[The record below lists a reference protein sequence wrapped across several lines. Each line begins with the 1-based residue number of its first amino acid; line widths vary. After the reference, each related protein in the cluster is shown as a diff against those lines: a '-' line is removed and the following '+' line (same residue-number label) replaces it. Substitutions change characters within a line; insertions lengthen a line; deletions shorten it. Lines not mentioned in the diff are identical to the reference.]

1 MLQTISDTR
10 EGFLCPQCH
19 QDMGNLEMLQVHFQN
34 VHMKQSSTV
43 VKGISLLFEFVSSTM
58 SNAEQV
64 NKLSIGLNSKYF
76 LGLFSFAKQ
85 KLKSV
90 QNNFQNSNEPSK
102 IYSQYF
108 SFDLHDY
115 HSKKQYMGFTR
126 SHYTYFQIVRKDKLH
141 EIYTKTQQLL
151 LRLELLTNI
160 NEQIPPNGNTKERR
174 KYEQGIIPWME
185 DSVVSICSS
194 CSASFGFS
202 RRKHHCRLDGLV
214 ICNQCSRFI
223 LFSIA
228 RRIVDSN
235 TSSTNNSFTIQQLMN
250 LKTITSS
257 TIINNASNEDHLR
270 ICMSC
275 ARCLQNYYR
284 QIFFK
289 NIPKDEIFHYY
300 ENIIQAKKEYTQVQ
314 LTYVAIIDSILSG
327 NTKYQIKD
335 AQQVYRQLSVSY
347 EKIDS
352 TSKKLVAFADKCPNI
367 DENDISSKARY
378 ATLCRNIRMYAVQV
392 LQNFSLSTRRVPTED
407 EIKQARDAK
416 QRSDNE
422 LMEKVILSIPG
433 INGKTLELSEELKPF
448 IQQYYQVVQYMQ
460 QAKLAGRDDEVK
472 LLESNLE
479 ELAQA
484 MRVVH
489 QN

>member
-1 MLQTISDTR
+1 MLQTIGDTR

-19 QDMGNLEMLQVHFQN
+19 QDMGNLEMLQIHFQN
-34 VHMKQSSTV
+34 VHMKQSSTII
-43 VKGISLLFEFVSSTM
+43 KGISLLFELVSTM
-58 SNAEQV
+58 S
-64 NKLSIGLNSKYF
+64 
-76 LGLFSFAKQ
+76 LFSFAKQ

-90 QNNFQNSNEPSK
+90 QDNFQNSNEPSK
-102 IYSQYF
+102 MYSQYF
-108 SFDLHDY
+108 SFDPHDY
-115 HSKKQYMGFTR
+115 YSKKQYMGFTR
-126 SHYTYFQIVRKDKLH
+126 SHYAYFQIVRKDKLH

-151 LRLELLTNI
+151 LRLELLTDI
-160 NEQIPPNGNTKERR
+160 NEHTPPNGNTKERR
-174 KYEQGIIPWME
+174 KYEQSIIPWME

-214 ICNQCSRFI
+214 ICNQCSQFI
-223 LFSIA
+223 LFSTA
-228 RRIVDSN
+228 RRIIDSN
-235 TSSTNNSFTIQQLMN
+235 TSSTLTTNNSSTIQQLMN
-250 LKTITSS
+250 LKTVTSS

-275 ARCLQNYYR
+275 ARCLQNCYR

-300 ENIIQAKKEYTQVQ
+300 ENIIQARKEYTQFQ
-314 LTYVAIIDSILSG
+314 STYVAIIDSILSG

-352 TSKKLVAFADKCPNI
+352 VSKKFVAFADKCPNI

-378 ATLCRNIRMYAVQV
+378 ATLCRNIRMYAIQL
-392 LQNFSLSTRRVPTED
+392 LQNFSLSTRRLPTED

-422 LMEKVILSIPG
+422 LMAKVILTIPG
-433 INGKTLELSEELKPF
+433 INCNVLELSEELKPF
-448 IQQYYQVVQYMQ
+448 IQQYYQVTQYMQ
-460 QAKLAGRDDEVK
+460 QAKLAGRDDEAK
-472 LLESNLE
+472 FLESNLE

-484 MRVVH
+484 MRVAH
-489 QN
+489 QQ